1 MDDDLFDMST
11 HGGKRAGAGRRPGY
25 SPKEA
30 KRIEVTEI
38 LDRDTRQTSDD
49 TGAPETTTLA
59 VRKARAQTAD
69 IEWKALQS
77 ELNYKKDSGEYLSR
91 TAYRE
96 ASATLL
102 AEVAQALRSLP
113 DLLERKCGLP
123 TDALLKAEQVI
134 DDCLSTLSAGLEM
147 FTEAHE

>member
-1 MDDDLFDMST
+1 MQADFELDPSGNVRPQGFGQGK
-11 HGGKRAGAGRRPGY
+11 GGGRRPGFQ
-25 SPKEA
+25 PKIAKQLHNDDLFGDGETASEA
-30 KRIEVTEI
+30 
-38 LDRDTRQTSDD
+38 
-49 TGAPETTTLA
+49 TTLS

-69 IEWKALQS
+69 LEWKALQS

-113 DLLERKCGLP
+113 DILERKCALSP
-123 TDALLKAEQVI
+123 DALVKAELVI
-134 DDCLSTLSAGLEM
+134 DDALSTLSAGLEM
-147 FTEAHE
+147 FTENNA